1 MNGSTRLGV
10 VALSFA
16 ATLGCGG
23 GTRVPVPPRIDLQQH
38 EVLAIIMFSSTNKGE
53 LGPRTTQ
60 RFVEEIRMD
69 QGMIRIIDLGTQDEA
84 LAEVG
89 KKRLDPSAYKELG
102 REYEVASIFTG
113 ELIVSDIRPAFSIT
127 TDLSKVGASADVD
140 ATLIVNMV
148 ETATGAS
155 IWSRSASVTKRVG
168 NVGLLGGKDIVFD
181 AEDPEG
187 AYGELVDALV
197 FLVTEEF
204 KVTYARR

>member
-1 MNGSTRLGV
+1 MNWPTRLGIV
-10 VALSFA
+10 TLSFT

-23 GTRVPVPPRIDLQQH
+23 GTRVQVPPRIDLQQH
-38 EVLAIIMFSSTNKGE
+38 EILAIIEFTTTNKGE
-53 LGPRTTQ
+53 LAPLTTQ

-69 QGMIRIIDLGTQDEA
+69 QGLIRIIELGTRDEA
-84 LAEVG
+84 LAEVE

-102 REYEVASIFTG
+102 QEYEVATIFVG

-140 ATLIVNMV
+140 ATLTVNMV

-168 NVGLLGGKDIVFD
+168 NVSVFGGDVDFD

>member
-1 MNGSTRLGV
+1 MKWSTRFGV

-23 GTRVPVPPRIDLQQH
+23 GTRVQVPPRIDLQQH
-38 EVLAIIMFSSTNKGE
+38 EVLAIIEFTTTNKGE
-53 LGPRTTQ
+53 LAPLTTQ

-69 QGMIRIIDLGTQDEA
+69 QGLIRIIELGNRDEA
-84 LAEVG
+84 LAEVD

-102 REYEVASIFTG
+102 QEYEVATIFVG

-127 TDLSKVGASADVD
+127 TDLSKVGASADID
-140 ATLIVNMV
+140 ATLTVNMV

-168 NVGLLGGKDIVFD
+168 NVSLLGGDIDFD

-204 KVTYARR
+204 KVSYARR

>member
-1 MNGSTRLGV
+1 MKGSTRLGV

-23 GTRVPVPPRIDLQQH
+23 GTRVAVPPRIDLQQH
-38 EVLAIIMFSSTNKGE
+38 EILAIIQFTTTNKGE
-53 LGPRTTQ
+53 LAPLTTQ
-60 RFVEEIRMD
+60 RFVEEIRLD
-69 QGMIRIIDLGTQDEA
+69 QGMIRIIELGTRDEA
-84 LAEVG
+84 LAEVD
-89 KKRLDPSAYKELG
+89 KKRLDPSAYKQLG
-102 REYEVASIFTG
+102 QEYDVATIFVG
-113 ELIVSDIRPAFSIT
+113 ELIVSDIRPAVSIT
-127 TDLSKVGASADVD
+127 TDLSKLGASADVD
-140 ATLIVNMV
+140 ATLTVNMV

-168 NVGLLGGKDIVFD
+168 NVSLFDGDVDFD